1 MRKSLSILS
10 AALLVIF
17 FAAAI
22 ITAGCTDNSATT
34 NVTPTP
40 EATAEMTPEAT
51 ANVTAAPTEAT
62 PSATAVPTEEPK
74 TTVSGEGSQNATVEL
89 SKGVHL
95 FTLVQGAPVES
106 TVSVMTEKDG
116 ISVKNVYNATV
127 SAQSMK
133 DGKYYWSQAFMLEE
147 AANATVQVETT
158 GNWTL
163 DFAFPQQINGIVPQT
178 FTGAANKATPFF
190 QINEGTYNFSITAAN
205 NDVVGV
211 HLMDYDGNVIM
222 DGDRQMPL
230 AFHHGAYDDVVT
242 MKINESNNYLFNVIC
257 DGNWTVS
264 VAEA

>member
-1 MRKSLSILS
+1 MRKSISVIS
-10 AALLVIF
+10 AALLVLF

-22 ITAGCTDNSATT
+22 ITAGCTDNSAPV
-34 NVTPTP
+34 NATPTVN
-40 EATAEMTPEAT
+40 ATPAVT
-51 ANVTAAPTEAT
+51 ANVTAAPTE
-62 PSATAVPTEEPK
+62 VPTEKPLA
-74 TTVSGEGSQNATVEL
+74 VSGNGSLNETVEL
-89 SKGVHL
+89 SSGVHL
-95 FTLVQGAPVES
+95 FTLVQDTPVKS
-106 TVSVMTEKDG
+106 NVSVMTEMDG
-116 ISVKNVYNATV
+116 IYYQNAYNATV

-163 DFAFPQQINGIVPQT
+163 DFGFPQQINGIVPQT

-205 NDVVGV
+205 NEIVGV
-211 HLMDYDGNVIM
+211 TLMDFSGNDIQEN
-222 DGDRQMPL
+222 DREMPL
-230 AFHHGAYDDVVT
+230 AFHEGSYDDVVT
-242 MKINESNNYLFNVIC
+242 VAINESNNYLFNVFC